1 MTSAPRNLLRILVV
15 GPDPARYVGGIASF
29 VRFQMTS
36 SALSREFKL
45 LNLDTGAAV
54 GKRRPAL
61 YRLLRA
67 CFRLARLILALVR
80 YRPSLAHIHASSSG
94 SFFEKAAMALFC
106 RVAAVRTILHIHSG
120 NFEAFYKG
128 SRCRWFIRFC
138 LDRAGAIVTVSPRW
152 SAFFSAVTSSRIET
166 VPNCPAEEFFDAGSS
181 PGKNRNMV
189 FSGLLC
195 GYKGVPELF
204 EAVRLLRERGLD
216 NPLVLLGESGEDLE
230 LESHRAQAQA
240 MGLRNV
246 SFRGEVSSGE
256 VAGALADAAVF
267 VLPSHE
273 EGLPIAMLEAMAA
286 GLPVV
291 VTPVGG
297 VPDAVQDGV
306 NGYLVPAGDCRTLA
320 GRLELLLRNPDLR
333 QKMGAA
339 NREKARLCYHPETSA
354 RVLAGLYHSLA
365 H

>member
-1 MTSAPRNLLRILVV
+1 MISALRKMSRILVV
-15 GPDPARYVGGIASF
+15 GPDPCKYVGGIASF
-29 VRFQMTS
+29 VKFQVTNAS
-36 SALSREFKL
+36 LSREYEL
-45 LNLDTGAAV
+45 VSLDTGAAV
-54 GKRRPAL
+54 GKRHPAL
-61 YRLLRA
+61 YLLLRA
-67 CFRLARLILALVR
+67 FFRLSRLALALVR
-80 YRPSLAHIHASSSG
+80 YRPSLAHIHTSSSG
-94 SFFEKAAMALFC
+94 SFYEKSAMALLC
-106 RVAAVRTILHIHSG
+106 RVAGVRTILHIHSG
-120 NFEAFYKG
+120 RFESFYRE
-128 SRCRWFIRFC
+128 SRCRWLIRFC

-152 SAFFSAVTSSRIET
+152 SGFFSTVTSSRIET
-166 VPNCPAEEFFDAGSS
+166 VPNCPAEVFFDAESS
-181 PGKNRNMV
+181 PGKNRSMV

-216 NPLVLLGESGEDLE
+216 NPLVLLGESGGDGDLE
-230 LESHRAQAQA
+230 NYRTQSRD

-246 SFRGEVSSGE
+246 SFSGEVSSE
-256 VAGALADAAVF
+256 IVAGTLSDAAVF

-306 NGYLVPAGDCRTLA
+306 NGFLVPAGDCRALA
-320 GRLELLLRNPDLR
+320 GRLELLLRDPDLR

-354 RVLAGLYHSLA
+354 RVLAGLYRSLIR
-365 H
+365 